1 MAISQRQDI
10 QIELAYL
17 WFPAVYCWPSSLLC
31 PSHHCGRC
39 HHWAVGVWH
48 CQLHRYSKQ
57 LCYLLFTRIS
67 WILKKPQPTLL
78 RLQYVW
84 YELEA
89 VLTICL
95 IWAQSCPY
103 NTFDMSS
110 KLSLQYVWYEL
121 KAVLTFT
128 SCVEAHLYLLLLFP
142 SLMLLSSVFLLLR
155 LPHCVLAS
163 YPGRLVNGLN
173 TRCFYPDCSTCT

>member
-57 LCYLLFTRIS
+57 LCYLLFTRNS

-103 NTFDMSS
+103 NMFDMSS

-121 KAVLTFT
+121 KAVLTIRLMWAQ
-128 SCVEAHLYLLLLFP
+128 SCPYNMFDMDSKLSLHLLVVLNLTCICSFS
-142 SLMLLSSVFLLLR
+142 SLVYCHQFFSSLGCLIV
-155 LPHCVLAS
+155 C
-163 YPGRLVNGLN
+163 
-173 TRCFYPDCSTCT
+173 